1 MGDALI
7 RARLLETDAHQVAVW
22 DGIATNGSA
31 GTAVDVSR
39 WRDGGRASTII
50 GVEPDSTAKHAG
62 PEPTVRQIR
71 GIVFGDFAGFSTLSD
86 AQLII
91 FQDHVMVGLAKAIDP
106 FQSNVLSG
114 RTWGDGIY
122 LVFDDIGAAAS
133 CALAV
138 LDAVDAMDF
147 ERLGL
152 PTLRGMRVAAHATP
166 VFDSVDPIS
175 HSRLFYGAGVTQT
188 ARIEPR
194 TPEGEIY
201 TTHPFAALAVLCGD
215 DSLHTQYVGT
225 LPTAKGYG
233 SLPLYALRR
242 GIGSG

>member
-22 DGIATNGSA
+22 DGVATNGSA
-31 GTAVDVSR
+31 GTAVDVAR
-39 WRDGGRASTII
+39 WEGSGRNSTII
-50 GVEPDSTAKHAG
+50 SVEPDSTAKHAG
-62 PEPTVRQIR
+62 PERTVRQIR

-86 AQLII
+86 AQLIV

-106 FQSNVLSG
+106 FQSNVLAG